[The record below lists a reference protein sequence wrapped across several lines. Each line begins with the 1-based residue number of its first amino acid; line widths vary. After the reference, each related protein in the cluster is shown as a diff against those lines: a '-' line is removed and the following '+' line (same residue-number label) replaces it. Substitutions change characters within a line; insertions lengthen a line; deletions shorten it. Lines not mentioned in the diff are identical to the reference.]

1 MATTKKAILPRLGGI
16 CRVSAVSVIAG
27 ICRWMSMKDI
37 NDRIAARPVWEQA
50 AITVGVLSVMFALC
64 LIAAQFGWIGMLS
77 FFLAIIV
84 IVN

>member
-1 MATTKKAILPRLGGI
+1 
-16 CRVSAVSVIAG
+16 
-27 ICRWMSMKDI
+27 MKDI